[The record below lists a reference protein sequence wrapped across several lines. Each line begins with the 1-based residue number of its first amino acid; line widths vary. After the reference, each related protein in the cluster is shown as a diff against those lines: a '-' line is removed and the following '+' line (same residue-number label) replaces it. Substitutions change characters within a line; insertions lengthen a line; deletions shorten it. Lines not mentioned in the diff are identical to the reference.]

1 MSILYHPSSK
11 TFHLT
16 NGRLSYIF
24 QILRNGNLG
33 QLYFGKAVRDRE
45 EFGHLLECNH
55 RPMTAYVYEGDKRF
69 SMDHIKRE
77 YPTYGTGDFSAPAI
91 ELVEPNGNR
100 VIDLQYVSHTV
111 TAGKPALTGL
121 PATYCEQDNEAETL
135 SILLRDPVADVQV
148 ELLYTVFAGYDALAR
163 SARIVNT
170 GGQPLHLTRAM
181 SLCLDLPDCD
191 YDFIHFSGAWSR
203 ERQRK
208 DRRLEQGVQSV
219 GSVRG
224 CSSHNHNPFVILKRP
239 TADEDKGEAIGFSLI
254 YSCNFLAQ
262 AEVDSWNTTRV
273 LMGIHPF
280 GFDWKLEAG
289 ESFQAPEAVIVYT
302 ADGLNAL
309 SQTYHSLYR
318 SRLARGEWRDKPRPI
333 LINNWEATYFDFDE
347 DKLVNIARTAHED
360 GVELFVLDD
369 GWFGARSSD
378 TAGLGDWTPN
388 PERLPRGLAGLSE
401 RIEAL
406 GMKFGIWIEPEMVN
420 KDSDLYRAHPDW
432 IIHVPGRPASHGR
445 NQYVLDF
452 SRKEVVDCIFS
463 QLHALFSGA
472 KISYVKWDMNRCI
485 TECFSAA
492 LPADRQGEV
501 FHRYILG
508 VYDLYERLVTAF
520 PHILFESCASGGGR
534 FDPGILYYAPQGWC
548 SDDSDAVER
557 MRIQYGTS
565 YCYPVSAIGAHVSAC
580 PNHQLFRTTPIS
592 TRANVAFFGT
602 FGYELD
608 LNKLTE
614 AERALV
620 REQIAFMKQYRAVI
634 QFGTFYRLLSPFDG
648 GNIMS
653 WMVVS
658 PDKRTAIVGYYKFL
672 NEVNGPYRRVRL
684 KGLDPALDY
693 VVDGKESH
701 YGDELMH
708 IGLITTD
715 GSAGECQPDD
725 RKSCDFDSRIFVLQ
739 ASDQ

>member
-254 YSCNFLAQ
+254 YSGNFLAQ

-472 KISYVKWDMNRCI
+472 KI
-485 TECFSAA
+485 
-492 LPADRQGEV
+492 
-501 FHRYILG
+501 
-508 VYDLYERLVTAF
+508 
-520 PHILFESCASGGGR
+520 
-534 FDPGILYYAPQGWC
+534 
-548 SDDSDAVER
+548 
-557 MRIQYGTS
+557 
-565 YCYPVSAIGAHVSAC
+565 
-580 PNHQLFRTTPIS
+580 
-592 TRANVAFFGT
+592 
-602 FGYELD
+602 
-608 LNKLTE
+608 
-614 AERALV
+614 
-620 REQIAFMKQYRAVI
+620 
-634 QFGTFYRLLSPFDG
+634 
-648 GNIMS
+648 
-653 WMVVS
+653 
-658 PDKRTAIVGYYKFL
+658 
-672 NEVNGPYRRVRL
+672 
-684 KGLDPALDY
+684 
-693 VVDGKESH
+693 
-701 YGDELMH
+701 
-708 IGLITTD
+708 
-715 GSAGECQPDD
+715 
-725 RKSCDFDSRIFVLQ
+725 
-739 ASDQ
+739 